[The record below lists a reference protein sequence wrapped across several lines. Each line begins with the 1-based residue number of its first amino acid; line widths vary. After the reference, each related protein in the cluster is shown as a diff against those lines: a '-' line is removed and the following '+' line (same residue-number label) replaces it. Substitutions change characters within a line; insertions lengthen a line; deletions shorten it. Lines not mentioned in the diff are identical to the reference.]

1 MRDSSRRVVRGA
13 LAAYVL
19 CIWNTACM
27 VPVQSNP
34 DRIAASG
41 STKSPSNASPVY
53 HYAAGTFA
61 VSRLTVNA
69 ETVEAHELW
78 LGLHDELSTKA
89 KTLAPEDY
97 RVYLDRRAARLITDK
112 IAEMLLYQQAS
123 LRFSPEMSAKVD
135 TYVDAQIRKII
146 TTEHDGIP
154 RRYERQLES
163 QGRTLEDA
171 REKVRREIIIASYLD
186 QEVKPKVVEPTRA
199 ELLAAFQANSDSFR
213 RPARRRMSLIDVR
226 LRGRLGDN
234 AVTSTH
240 DQFESARMQARS
252 RIQTAKAELDSGVD
266 FAEVARR
273 HSDGLHADEGGSW
286 GWITKGSVRERF
298 EPAVEALHS
307 LDAGSVSNIIETDDG
322 FFLVRCDQIDPGH
335 EPDFQNLQPRL
346 KERVLIEA
354 YNRLVVEQVA
364 RLRSKAR
371 IEPANLER
379 FHVAVVDAGMQR
391 SEPRPD
397 QSPDR

>member
-1 MRDSSRRVVRGA
+1 MKDSLRRIVRGA
-13 LAAYVL
+13 LATGAL

-34 DRIAASG
+34 DRI
-41 STKSPSNASPVY
+41 TTSPPTQSRSNPSPAY
-53 HYAAGTFA
+53 HDAAGTFA

-97 RVYLDRRAARLITDK
+97 RTYLDRRAARLITDK

-146 TTEHDGIP
+146 TTEHDGVP

-163 QGRTLEDA
+163 QGRTLKDA
-171 REKVRREIIIASYLD
+171 REKVRREIIITSYLE
-186 QEVKPKVVEPTRA
+186 QEVKPKVAEPTRA
-199 ELLAAFQANSDSFR
+199 ELLAAFEANADSFR

-226 LRGRLGDN
+226 LRDRAGKDAGSPTR
-234 AVTSTH
+234 

-252 RIQTAKAELDSGVD
+252 RIQTARAELDSGVD

-273 HSDGLHADEGGSW
+273 YSDGLHADEGGSW
-286 GWITKGSVRERF
+286 GWVTKGSVRERF

-335 EPDFQNLQPRL
+335 EPDFQTLQPRL
-346 KERVLIEA
+346 KERVLIES

-364 RLRSKAR
+364 QLRSKAR
-371 IEPANLER
+371 IEPPNLER
-379 FHVAVVDAGMQR
+379 FHAAVVEDAMHR
-391 SEPRPD
+391 IAN
-397 QSPDR
+397 